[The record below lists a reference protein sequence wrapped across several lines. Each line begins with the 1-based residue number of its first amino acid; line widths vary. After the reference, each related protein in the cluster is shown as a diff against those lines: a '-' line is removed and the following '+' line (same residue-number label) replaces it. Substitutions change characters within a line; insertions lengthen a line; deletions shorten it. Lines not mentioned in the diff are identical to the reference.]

1 MQEVKFKSDYR
12 NINFTQMTCIV
23 HRTKIIQEIRIRKK
37 KSPNKMKYI
46 IILVN
51 IINEIYKYF
60 INYFYEVQME

>member
-1 MQEVKFKSDYR
+1 
-12 NINFTQMTCIV
+12 MTCIV

-60 INYFYEVQME
+60 INYFYEV